1 MNNSNLIVWYE
12 SGSCDE
18 FHMPDPPYDTGVAL
32 QREYVDV
39 ANPDEGI
46 FLERSYMSF
55 SDDDPAKEVLDKPQM
70 SLYSR
75 TMIVSPDEL
84 EAALSVDLHGIE
96 VLRRD
101 PMSRNKCGLSVT
113 TAATLGFM
121 PEAVLK
127 SPRWRGEALTDLL
140 TKMHEMGGGDEEI
153 RRRLDAFFA
162 AIGNDESAASSRS
175 EANPFA
181 VRCTAS

>member
-1 MNNSNLIVWYE
+1 MNSSNLIVWYE

-113 TAATLGFM
+113 TAATLGFR

-127 SPRWRGEALTDLL
+127 SPAWRGEALTDLL

-153 RRRLDAFFA
+153 GRRLDAFFS
-162 AIGNDESAASSRS
+162 AIGDDGSAS
-175 EANPFA
+175 
-181 VRCTAS
+181 